1 MALRTKLNTN
11 DEGDTNGFKELDDLD
26 AVYVDEMKKSGLSDD
41 LMAQFMD
48 ISKRLRRKKARE
60 MSGSIEI
67 RIVPCYTKTR

>member
-11 DEGDTNGFKELDDLD
+11 DEGETSGFKELDDLD

-48 ISKRLRRKKARE
+48 ISKALEKEKSEGKER
-60 MSGSIEI
+60 
-67 RIVPCYTKTR
+67 

>member
-48 ISKRLRRKKARE
+48 ISKALEKEKSEGNER
-60 MSGSIEI
+60 
-67 RIVPCYTKTR
+67 

>member
-26 AVYVDEMKKSGLSDD
+26 AVYVDEVKNSGLSDD

-48 ISKRLRRKKARE
+48 ISKALEKEKSEGNER
-60 MSGSIEI
+60 
-67 RIVPCYTKTR
+67 

>member
-41 LMAQFMD
+41 LMAQYMN
-48 ISKRLRRKKARE
+48 ISKALEKEKSEGNER
-60 MSGSIEI
+60 
-67 RIVPCYTKTR
+67 

>member
-11 DEGDTNGFKELDDLD
+11 DEGETSGFKELDDLD

-48 ISKRLRRKKARE
+48 ISKALEKEKSDGNER
-60 MSGSIEI
+60 
-67 RIVPCYTKTR
+67 

>member
-11 DEGDTNGFKELDDLD
+11 DEGETSGFKELDDLD

-48 ISKRLRRKKARE
+48 ISKALEKEKSEGNAR
-60 MSGSIEI
+60 
-67 RIVPCYTKTR
+67 

>member
-11 DEGDTNGFKELDDLD
+11 DEGETSGFKELDDLD

-48 ISKRLRRKKARE
+48 ISKALEKGKKR
-60 MSGSIEI
+60 G
-67 RIVPCYTKTR
+67 K

>member
-11 DEGDTNGFKELDDLD
+11 DEGETSGFKELDDLD

-48 ISKRLRRKKARE
+48 ISKVLEKEKSEGNER
-60 MSGSIEI
+60 
-67 RIVPCYTKTR
+67 

>member
-41 LMAQFMD
+41 LMAQFMN
-48 ISKRLRRKKARE
+48 ISKALGKEKSEGNER
-60 MSGSIEI
+60 
-67 RIVPCYTKTR
+67 

>member
-11 DEGDTNGFKELDDLD
+11 DEGETSGFKELDDLD

-48 ISKRLRRKKARE
+48 ITKALEKEKSEGNER
-60 MSGSIEI
+60 
-67 RIVPCYTKTR
+67 

>member
-11 DEGDTNGFKELDDLD
+11 DEGETSGFKELYDLD

-48 ISKRLRRKKARE
+48 ISKALEKEKSEGNER
-60 MSGSIEI
+60 
-67 RIVPCYTKTR
+67 

>member
-11 DEGDTNGFKELDDLD
+11 DEGETSGFKELDDLD

-48 ISKRLRRKKARE
+48 ISKALEKEKKR
-60 MSGSIEI
+60 G
-67 RIVPCYTKTR
+67 K